1 MKNLYKKGWII
12 GGMAM
17 ILFVACNCSVL
28 AQIPKVPDYGPD
40 IVDKTVNQKRD
51 SIDQNKVINANEND
65 LIFDRYERMPTF
77 PGEAEELFKFIAKN
91 LRYPIE
97 DLEKGIEGR
106 VIVRFIV
113 RKTGKIENAKVI
125 RSVSK
130 SIDEE
135 ALRIVNSLPDFIPG
149 EQGGK
154 KVDIEYTL
162 PVSFKI
168 GSNKKNN
175 VYAVIDKMPQF
186 PGGENELFSF
196 INSHIHYPVSGL
208 DEFPVGK
215 VILRFIITKKGS
227 VTGVE
232 ILRSL
237 DPFCDREAVRIIKML
252 PNFIPGEH
260 KGKKVAVYYTLPV
273 TFELE

>member
-1 MKNLYKKGWII
+1 MKNQYKKCWVI
-12 GGMAM
+12 GGMTV
-17 ILFVACNCSVL
+17 ILIVACSFLGN
-28 AQIPKVPDYGPD
+28 AQTPNTPTYGTN
-40 IVDKTVNQKRD
+40 IVDKTVNQKKD
-51 SIDQNKVINANEND
+51 SIDQNKNINANENN
-65 LIFDRYERMPTF
+65 LIIDRYERMPTF
-77 PGEAEELFKFIAKN
+77 PGGSKELFKFISKN

-97 DLEKGIEGR
+97 DIEKGIEGR

-113 RKTGKIENAKVI
+113 RKTGKIENAKVV

-162 PVSFKI
+162 PVPFKI
-168 GSNKKNN
+168 SSNTKNN
-175 VYAVIDKMPQF
+175 VYTVVDKMPQF
-186 PGGENELFSF
+186 PGGDSELFSF
-196 INSHIHYPVSGL
+196 INSHIHYPVAGL

-237 DPFCDREAVRIIKML
+237 DPFCDREAVRVIKML

-273 TFELE
+273 TFKME